1 MLFELIMKAQELIND
16 YHSLS
21 VSPENREHIGY
32 VQLHDSML
40 EKSKHLERQK
50 EIEKVKKK
58 EEDKK
63 REKEEREQYIDL
75 YL

>member
-1 MLFELIMKAQELIND
+1 MLFELIIKTQELIND

-21 VSPENREHIGY
+21 ISPENREQIGF

-50 EIEKVKKK
+50 EIDKVKKR
-58 EEDKK
+58 EEEKK